1 MSDFLRPTDLQPDPY
16 VTEWAVEAASG
27 PGFVAGEIA
36 PVVPVMK
43 KDFKF
48 ATYGNDELN
57 DETETLAKAGVRPN
71 RVRQQPPTYTETG
84 CLRYALDDFLSD
96 DILALNPAM
105 EQRRAMKLGHKLAL
119 GTEKRVKALLDASGA
134 AISTPSVK
142 WDATSG
148 TIVIEKNIDAA
159 RDAHVL
165 TAHGEATHIVIPA
178 DVARSMKRD
187 ATIRDLR
194 KYTEAGLLINGDLPP
209 VLFGLKVIVP
219 GALHNSGNPKAD
231 FSQTVARVWATDTV
245 YLLTVDPNY
254 DLDSFTALGQAVY
267 SEFGAQYAGYRWR
280 DSHLSVRGL
289 WLSAETYQREFL
301 VSGNAITRIPDVLT

>member
-1 MSDFLRPTDLQPDPY
+1 MSDFLRPTDLSPDPI

-27 PGFVAGEIA
+27 PGFVAPEIA
-36 PVVPVMK
+36 PAVPVAK

-71 RVRQQPPTYTETG
+71 RVRQQPPSYTSKA

-96 DILALNPAM
+96 DILSLNPAM

-119 GTEKRVKALLDASGA
+119 GAEKRVKALLDASGA
-134 AISTPSVK
+134 AVTTPSVK

-148 TIVIEKNIDAA
+148 TIAIEKNIDLA

-165 TAHGEATHIVIPA
+165 TAKGEATHIVIPP
-178 DVARSMKRD
+178 DVARAMKRD
-187 ATIRDLR
+187 STIRDLR
-194 KYTEAGLLINGDLPP
+194 RYTEPGLLINGDLPP
-209 VLFGLKVIVP
+209 TLWGLKVVIP
-219 GALHNSGNPKAD
+219 GAMHNNGNPKAD
-231 FSQTVARVWATDTV
+231 FSQTVARIWSTDTV
-245 YLLTVDPNY
+245 YLMTIDPNY
-254 DLDSFTALGQAVY
+254 DLDSFTAIGQAVF
-267 SEFGAQYAGYRWR
+267 SEFDAQYAGYRWR

-289 WLSAETYQREFL
+289 WLSAETYQTEFL

>member
-1 MSDFLRPTDLQPDPY
+1 MSDFLRPANLSPDPV

-27 PGFVAGEIA
+27 PGFIADEIA

-43 KDFKF
+43 RDFKF
-48 ATYGNDELN
+48 ATYGSDQLN

-71 RVRQQPPTYTETG
+71 RVRQQPPTYTESG

-96 DILALNPAM
+96 DLLALSPQI

-119 GTEKRVKALLDASGA
+119 GAEKRTKALLDASGS
-134 AISTPSVK
+134 AITTPSVK

-148 TIVIEKNIDAA
+148 TIVIEKNIDTA

-165 TAHGEATHIVIPA
+165 TAHGEATHIVIPP
-178 DVARSMKRD
+178 DVARAMKRD
-187 ATIRDLR
+187 STIRDLR
-194 KYTEAGLLINGDLPP
+194 KYTDPSLLINGDLPP
-209 VLFGLKVIVP
+209 VLFGLRVVIP
-219 GALHNSGNPKAD
+219 GALHNSGNPKQD
-231 FSQTVARVWATDTV
+231 FSQTVARIWSTDTV
-245 YLLTVDPNY
+245 YLLTVDPAY
-254 DLDSFTALGQAVY
+254 DLDSFTAIGQAVY
-267 SEFGAQYAGYRWR
+267 GEFGPRYAGYRWR